1 MAMTD
6 EKQSLLDH
14 IEELRITLF
23 KILIGLV
30 VGVVVAAFFVKPIL
44 EFLATPIGGLENLHA
59 IEVTESVGVYM
70 RIALLAGLLLALP
83 WIFYQLFRF
92 VGKGLTEK
100 ERKTILIAVPFAT
113 LMFLGGVTFAYFI
126 MLPASLDFLIGILG
140 INTMIRVKSYFSF
153 LNNLLFWIGISFEMP
168 LIVYVLARFGLLKA
182 KVMLK
187 GWRVAIVVIAILA
200 AVITPT
206 SDPVNMAIFMIP
218 LFVLYLL
225 SIGLAAIAEKQ
236 RVKTKAATTTEV

>member
-14 IEELRITLF
+14 IEELRKTFF

-44 EFLATPIGGLENLHA
+44 DFLATPIGGLEKLHA

-70 RIALLAGLLLALP
+70 RIALLAGFLLALP

-113 LMFLGGVTFAYFI
+113 LMFLGGVTFAYFV

-153 LNNLLFWIGISFEMP
+153 ITNLLFWIGISFEMP

>member
-14 IEELRITLF
+14 IEELRKTLF

-70 RIALLAGLLLALP
+70 RIALLAGFLLALP

-92 VGKGLTEK
+92 VGKGLMEK

-153 LNNLLFWIGISFEMP
+153 ITNLLFWIGISFEMP

-182 KVMLK
+182 SLMLK

-236 RVKTKAATTTEV
+236 RVKIKAVTTTED